1 MSNVYLSIGAHIGDA
16 ELTSGCFLA
25 SKALEGNKIITLAL
39 TAGERGNPPHL
50 TTEEYRKQKV
60 NEAKSFAKI
69 LGGEAIVFD
78 YEDGL
83 LPDNEEVR
91 FKVAEII
98 RKYRPKQIFTH
109 WKNSMHKDHE
119 LTFKIV
125 NDASFY
131 ANLEMGNKVK
141 GERHFAPVFY
151 AENWEDEEDFK
162 PYIYLECSKEGF
174 DLWSRALK
182 EHWFVM
188 NSSSFKY
195 YDYYTHL
202 ASVRGALSRTKY
214 AEAFA
219 VLEYQKKKIINEL

>member
-1 MSNVYLSIGAHIGDA
+1 MSNVYLAIGAHVGDA
-16 ELTSGCFLA
+16 ELTSGCVLA
-25 SKALEGNKIITLAL
+25 TEALKGNKIITLAL

-50 TTEEYRKQKV
+50 SVSEYRKQKIA
-60 NEAKSFAKI
+60 EAKNFAKK
-69 LGGEAIVFD
+69 LGGEALVLD

-91 FKVAEII
+91 LKVAEVI
-98 RKYRPKQIFTH
+98 RKYKPKMIFTH

-125 NDASFY
+125 NDASFF
-131 ANLEMGNKVK
+131 ANIDLEKLAGKK
-141 GERHFAPVFY
+141 HFAPVFY

-162 PYIYLECSKEGF
+162 PYLYIKCSEEGF
-174 DLWSRALK
+174 NLWSEALK
-182 EHWFVM
+182 EHWFIM

-202 ASVRGALSRTKY
+202 ASVRGALARTKY

-219 VLEYQKKKIINEL
+219 VLEHQKKKVINEL